1 IETVETSS
9 LFYLHGQDEAG
20 HPVTYLC
27 RGRKRFSFERL
38 RLFRTPLIRMAG
50 EESLE
55 ATSFSCFLWELRLSL
70 GADTE
75 RLRQFAEELEQT
87 LLKDSIT
94 QFYRHKTGHG
104 LRDRSYDAVESGLA
118 EGHPY
123 HPSYQSR
130 LGFNYLDHQAF
141 GPELSPAIQ
150 PLWLAVHREWTHQAF
165 SQAIHPASFLRY
177 ELGESVYC
185 YFHQWIRDRG
195 YC

>member
-1 IETVETSS
+1 MRQTTEIQDLSGSGKNDLNAVFHSKQFIEVRRRIFRQLIESLLYEKIINAEIETVETSS

-50 EESLE
+50 EESLA
-55 ATSFSCFLWELRLSL
+55 ATSFSCCLWELRVSL

-123 HPSYQSR
+123 HPSYRSR
-130 LGFNYLDHQAF
+130 L
-141 GPELSPAIQ
+141 
-150 PLWLAVHREWTHQAF
+150 
-165 SQAIHPASFLRY
+165 
-177 ELGESVYC
+177 
-185 YFHQWIRDRG
+185 
-195 YC
+195 